1 MIPSVSLEDE
11 SADHAD
17 RNDEQTPLPRPPII
31 QREVALLVILC
42 AIAVALFAGTQRLAA
57 WSRRLS
63 VERGAMWF
71 ARGETAARQG
81 DRDAALADFRNAV
94 AANRAATPYQLALAR
109 SLADTGHD
117 DEAEQILLRL
127 RDGEPDDIEVN
138 YRLARIAARA
148 GRLDDARRY
157 YNHALYGIDRTGVPP
172 ERYAIRVE
180 LVGFLLD
187 HDDLDA
193 AQDELNALLRE
204 LPDTPA
210 AHQQADALKAR
221 LERLRPPAPA
231 PAPMPMPLAPDGGAQ

>member
-1 MIPSVSLEDE
+1 MSEDDQQE
-11 SADHAD
+11 PDQ
-17 RNDEQTPLPRPPII
+17 NEQTPLPRPPLI

-42 AIAVALFAGTQRLAA
+42 AMAVALFAGTQRLAA

-63 VERGAMWF
+63 VENGAMWF
-71 ARGETAARQG
+71 ARGETAAQRG
-81 DRDAALADFRNAV
+81 DRNAALAAFRKAV
-94 AANRAATPYQLALAR
+94 AADRTSTPYELALAR
-109 SLADTGHD
+109 GLADAGHD

-148 GRLDDARRY
+148 GRLDEAQRY

-172 ERYAIRVE
+172 PRYVIRIE

-193 AQDELNALLRE
+193 AQDELNALVRE

-221 LERLRPPAPA
+221 LERLRPAPPVAIPAPV
-231 PAPMPMPLAPDGGAQ
+231 PSTPDGGAQ